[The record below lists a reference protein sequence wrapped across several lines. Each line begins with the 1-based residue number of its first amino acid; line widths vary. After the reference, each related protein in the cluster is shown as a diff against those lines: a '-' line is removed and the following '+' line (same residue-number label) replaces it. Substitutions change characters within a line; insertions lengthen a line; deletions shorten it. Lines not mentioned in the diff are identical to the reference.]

1 MDDRKQVALEFLAE
15 EIGRELEFQ
24 QTEEYMGDDI
34 VPLLREMQTRIEG
47 DDLPTLDEIEAWSL
61 RVYERTRGD
70 AMYGDTDM
78 ADGLARGLAQA
89 LELGLEDF

>member
-47 DDLPTLDEIEAWSL
+47 DDLPTLEEIEAWSL

-78 ADGLARGLAQA
+78 AAGLAEGLADA
-89 LELGLEDF
+89 LELASF

>member
-15 EIGRELEFQ
+15 EISRELEFQ

-47 DDLPTLDEIEAWSL
+47 DDLPTLEEIEAWSL
-61 RVYERTRGD
+61 RVYEQTRGD

-78 ADGLARGLAQA
+78 ADGLAEGLADA
-89 LELGLEDF
+89 LMLASF